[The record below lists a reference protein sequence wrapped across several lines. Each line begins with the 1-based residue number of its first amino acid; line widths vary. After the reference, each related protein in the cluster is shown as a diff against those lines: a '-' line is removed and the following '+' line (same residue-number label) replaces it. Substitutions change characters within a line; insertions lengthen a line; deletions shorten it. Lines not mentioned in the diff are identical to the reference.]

1 MTDEALR
8 VNGVSKRFR
17 VGPRSL
23 DALDAVS
30 ISVGHGE
37 VVSLLGNNGA
47 GKSTLMSICAGLVP
61 ADEGEVYVEG
71 VRVSSGARAGSPK
84 LGLAPQEEA
93 LYPTLSTRKNL
104 AYFGRLAG
112 LRGKELTERVAR
124 VASDLMITDQLDVQA
139 GKMSGGQRRRLHTAI
154 ALMHD
159 PSVVLL
165 DEPTVGVDVD
175 ARNKLLE
182 FVRRLAESGAAVLY
196 STHQLHEV
204 ERLGGRLVILDRGRV
219 LASGTVEEVVS
230 QNSMVAAELVFDSRE
245 LEVLEWPDVEE
256 VARMDGNGVRV
267 VLGVDSESVRIGD
280 VVDKLSDSDRG
291 RLVSATIL
299 SASLEQAYLRLTRGA
314 GSAVQ
319 ATESGSI
326 EGSDR

>member
-1 MTDEALR
+1 MDSGLSVVELKKSYT
-8 VNGVSKRFR
+8 NGQH
-17 VGPRSL
+17 GL
-23 DALDAVS
+23 HALDGVCLW
-30 ISVGHGE
+30 VDHGE
-37 VVSLLGNNGA
+37 IVSLLGNNGA
-47 GKSTLMSICAGLVP
+47 GKSTLMSICAGLIP
-61 ADEGEVYVEG
+61 ADEGEVFVEG
-71 VRVSSGARAGSPK
+71 DKVSSGARAGSPK

-93 LYPTLSTRKNL
+93 LYPTLTTRKNL

-112 LRGKELTERVAR
+112 LRDKELSERVAR

-139 GKMSGGQRRRLHTAI
+139 GTMSGGQRRRLHTAI
-154 ALMHD
+154 ALMHG

-219 LASGTVEEVVS
+219 LASGAVDEVVS
-230 QNSMVAAELVFDSRE
+230 QNSTMTAELVFDGRE
-245 LEVLEWPDVEE
+245 LAVLEWPDVEE
-256 VARMDGNGVRV
+256 VARLDGNCVRV

-280 VVDKLSDSDRG
+280 VVDKLPDSDRG

-299 SASLEQAYLRLTRGA
+299 SASLEQAYLRLTRKA
-314 GSAVQ
+314 GSAV
-319 ATESGSI
+319 APAANGSI

>member
-1 MTDEALR
+1 MAEAL
-8 VNGVSKRFR
+8 VVSEVSKRFGGGGSS
-17 VGPRSL
+17 VL
-23 DALDAVS
+23 ALDDLSVS
-30 ISVGHGE
+30 VDHGE

-47 GKSTLMSICAGLVP
+47 GKSTLMSICAGLIP

-71 VRVSSGARAGSPK
+71 VKVTSGARAGSPR

-93 LYPTLSTRKNL
+93 LYPTLTTRKNL

-112 LRGKELTERVAR
+112 LRGKEVEDRLSR

-182 FVRRLAESGAAVLY
+182 FVRRLAERGAAVLY

-219 LASGTVEEVVS
+219 LASGTVDEVVS
-230 QNSMVAAELVFDSRE
+230 LNSTVAAELVFDSRE
-245 LEVLEWPDVEE
+245 LAVVEWPAVEE
-256 VARMDGNGVRV
+256 VARVDGNRVRV
-267 VLGVDSESVRIGD
+267 ALGVDSDSVRIGD

-291 RLVSATIL
+291 HLISATIL
-299 SASLEQAYLRLTRGA
+299 SASLEQAYLRLTRKA
-314 GSAVQ
+314 GSVVEPA
-319 ATESGSI
+319 ANGST